1 MEWHIIR
8 LTEVRST
15 NEYAKE
21 IAEDVPEGTV
31 VLARRQTF
39 GKGRRGRYWASPEG
53 GLWMSVIL
61 KPKTSIENVPK
72 LVFVGALAVVDALS
86 KYGIPAEIKWP
97 NDVLVGGKKIAG
109 ILSECKPGRFAIIG
123 IGLNVNNEIPEE
135 LEGFAVS
142 MKSLLGFDINL
153 DEVLQRVLRA
163 LSYWYTVFKSGR
175 HYEILDAVRRRSAVL
190 GRRIR
195 IFEDGEVLLEGT
207 ALDIDDDGALIV
219 ETDEGTKRVL
229 YGDVSI
235 RFS

>member
-1 MEWHIIR
+1 MKWHIVR

-31 VLARRQTF
+31 VLARRQTS
-39 GKGRRGRYWASPEG
+39 GKGRKGRYWASPEG

-72 LVFVGALAVVDALS
+72 LVFVGALAVVDALA

-97 NDVLVGGKKIAG
+97 NDVLVEGRKIAG
-109 ILSECKPGRFAIIG
+109 ILSECRLDRFAVLG

-135 LEGFAVS
+135 LEDSAVS
-142 MKSLLGFDINL
+142 MKGLLGFEVDL
-153 DEVLQRVLRA
+153 DEVLQRILRA
-163 LSYWYTVFKSGR
+163 LSYWYSLFKSGR
-175 HYEILDAVRRRSAVL
+175 HREILDAVRRRSAVL
-190 GRRIR
+190 GRHVRVI
-195 IFEDGEVLLEGT
+195 EDGEVLLEGT
-207 ALDIDDDGALIV
+207 ALDIDDDGALVV